1 MVNTR
6 TRLYLLAVVTITCTL
21 AVAGASFA
29 DIVTNTIDIRTDT
42 EGDYWD
48 PEREALELV
57 VGGAA
62 KDVTFRVIAES
73 READGDPACNFEDN
87 GTGDR
92 LETSINSSNP
102 EVANLNRSSITFNEC
117 GVAGDRSLT
126 VTPSDAMAGT
136 SNISLGQEFNNTD
149 GGFDLLP
156 ARFAVRVQHRTNLDV
171 DITTGTYGDSA
182 DLKATLSSPTSSV
195 GNGSV
200 ANKEV
205 AFTLNGMNAGTR
217 TTNASGVARLT
228 DVSLTNANGA
238 RIVAGTYA
246 GGVGASFAG
255 TNTHRQSEGSN
266 DLIVQKANQTISF
279 GALANKTY
287 GDAPFEV
294 SATSSSGFRV
304 ILAAKAGSDCNVSPS
319 TLREDGTS
327 VSTVTISGAGGCTVV
342 SSRPETPNY
351 NMAQA
356 VEQSFSVARAPLTVK
371 ADNGSREYGANN
383 PTLTGTLT
391 GVKNGDRITASYG
404 TVANVSSDVGSHPI
418 VATLND
424 PDGKLSNYEVHKA
437 DGTLT
442 VTQAPLVLKAHDTS
456 REYGDANPAFS
467 GEIVSGAIKN
477 NDDVSLSF
485 NTQAAPGVDV
495 GTYPIVTA
503 LSGAKA
509 TNYAVSSR
517 NGTLTVTR
525 APLAVKADNSAREY
539 GEANPTFTGTLS
551 GVKLDGPIGA
561 SFSAQA
567 TASSSVGSYPIVLAG
582 LDGAKASNYEVVSEE
597 DGTLTVTQAPLAV
610 KATDTARAYGDANP
624 PFEVIYSG
632 FKNGEDERV
641 LGGALGF
648 QTTATVSSPVGTYPT
663 DPSGLTSENYAI
675 SFTGGT
681 LTVNQAPLT
690 VEVDD
695 KERTYGD
702 PNPNLTGTVTGVKN
716 NDNITAGYH
725 SSAASSSPVGEYSI
739 SATLADPG
747 GRVGNYEVTL
757 FDGKLTINR
766 ASLAIVAND
775 ASRHY
780 GDSDPEFTGTVT
792 GVRNGDNITASY
804 GTAAT
809 SSSKAGDYAI
819 VPTPVD
825 PNNRLGNYAVT
836 LTNGKLTVLSLTLN
850 GFYKPVDMGI
860 KNYAKS
866 GAAIPL
872 KFEIFKDGVE
882 LTDTN
887 VVETFAQKI
896 NCVSGAGDDIE
907 QYATGGTSLRYDATG
922 GQFVFN
928 WQAPKVAG
936 SCYRVTMTAKDGSSL
951 QADFSLK

>member
-1 MVNTR
+1 MTKR
-6 TRLYLLAVVTITCTL
+6 TRLYLLAVVTIMCTL
-21 AVAGASFA
+21 AAAGAAFA

-48 PEREALELV
+48 PDREALELL

-73 READGDPACNFEDN
+73 REVDGDPACNFEGN
-87 GTGDR
+87 VAGDR
-92 LETSINSSNP
+92 LETSLNSSNP
-102 EVANLNRSSITFNEC
+102 EVANLNRSSITFNDC
-117 GVAGDRSLT
+117 GVDGDRSIT
-126 VTPSDAMAGT
+126 VTPSAAMAGT

-156 ARFAVRVQHRTNLDV
+156 ARFTVRVQHRTNLDV
-171 DITTGTYGDSA
+171 DVTTGAYGGSA

-205 AFTLNGMNAGTR
+205 AFTLNGKSVGTD

-228 DVSLTNANGA
+228 DVSLANANGA
-238 RIVAGTYA
+238 RIVAGTYE

-255 TNTHRQSEGSN
+255 TNTHRGSEGSN

-279 GALANKTY
+279 GALGNKTY
-287 GDAPFEV
+287 GDAPFAV

-304 ILAAKAGSDCNVSPS
+304 FLAAKAGSDCEVSPS
-319 TLREDGTS
+319 ALREDGTS
-327 VSTVTISGAGGCTVV
+327 VSTVTITRAGGCTVV

-351 NMAQA
+351 NAAQA
-356 VEQSFSVARAPLTVK
+356 VERSFSVARAPLTVK
-371 ADNGSREYGANN
+371 ADNRSREYGANN

-391 GVKNGDRITASYG
+391 GVKNGDNITVSYE
-404 TVANVSSDVGSHPI
+404 TVANASSNVGAYPI

-424 PDGKLSNYEVHKA
+424 PDSKLSNYEVHSA
-437 DGTLT
+437 DATLT

-467 GEIVSGAIKN
+467 GEIVSGTIKN

-485 NTQAAPGVDV
+485 DTQAAPGSDA
-495 GTYPIVTA
+495 GTYPIAPA
-503 LSGAKA
+503 LSGVKA

-517 NGTLTVTR
+517 DGMLTITR
-525 APLAVKADNSAREY
+525 APLAVKADNASREY
-539 GEANPTFTGTLS
+539 GEANPTFTGTLK
-551 GVKLDGPIGA
+551 GVKLDDPISA
-561 SFSAQA
+561 TFSARA
-567 TASSSVGSYPIVLAG
+567 TASSSVGSYPIALVG
-582 LDGAKASNYEVVSEE
+582 LDGTKVFNYEVVSEE
-597 DGTLTVTQAPLAV
+597 DGTLTVTRAPLAV
-610 KATDTARAYGDANP
+610 KATDTDRAYGDANP
-624 PFEVIYSG
+624 PFEVTYSG

-641 LGGALGF
+641 LGGSLGF
-648 QTTATVSSPVGTYPT
+648 HTIATASSPVGTYPT
-663 DPSGLTSENYAI
+663 EPSGLTSGNYEI
-675 SFTGGT
+675 SFTSGT
-681 LTVNQAPLT
+681 VTVNQAPLT
-690 VEVDD
+690 VEADD

-702 PNPNLTGTVTGVKN
+702 PNPDFTGTVTGIKN
-716 NDNITAGYH
+716 NDNITAGYA
-725 SSAASSSPVGEYSI
+725 SAATSSSSVGKYAI
-739 SATLADPG
+739 PATLADPD
-747 GRVGNYEVTL
+747 GRLGNYDVTL
-757 FDGKLTINR
+757 IDGELTIKQ

-804 GTAAT
+804 GTVAT
-809 SSSKAGDYAI
+809 STSKAGDYAI
-819 VPTPVD
+819 VATPVD
-825 PNNRLGNYAVT
+825 PNNRLGNYAMT
-836 LTNGKLTVLSLTLN
+836 LTNGKLTVLPLTLN
-850 GFYKPVDMGI
+850 GFYRPVDMGI
-860 KNYAKS
+860 KNYAKA
-866 GAAIPL
+866 GATVPL

-887 VVETFAQKI
+887 VLETFAQKI

-928 WQAPKVAG
+928 WQAPKAAG